1 MVKILL
7 VAQHYFPDP
16 FSVTTVAESLV
27 KRGHDVTVLTGK
39 PNYGYY
45 KIVPGY
51 EKLDYECVNGVKIYR
66 VNVIPRKGT
75 KISIVQNYLSFWF
88 NAKRKVNH
96 LDKDFDVVYSISLSP
111 VISISPAIKYAKKH
125 HIKHVLHCLDLWP
138 ESVVITGITKYNTI
152 LYNFLLLWSKKIYHK
167 IDKILV
173 SSPSFIDYFK
183 SVIKIKKENV
193 LEFVPQPTIETKPV
207 EAEPFNYDK
216 KYFNFMYCGNIGN
229 LQNIPNLIEAIR
241 VLVNEGKHIRIY
253 VIGLGTL
260 KDYLVDKV
268 KEYGLEDNIIYL
280 GAKQASIARTYFKNV
295 DALYLGLKDEGYV
308 GKTIPNK
315 LTFYIQNAKPIIAS
329 VGGDAK
335 DVLLNS
341 KGAII
346 CDNSVEGIVEAF
358 SSFIQKSDEEKEKMG
373 KLNYE
378 YFKKH
383 FDNDIIIDKIEEEL
397 KKHCN

>member
-88 NAKRKVNH
+88 NAKRKVNQ

-152 LYNFLLLWSKKIYHK
+152 LYDFLLLWSKKSITK
-167 IDKILV
+167 L
-173 SSPSFIDYFK
+173 
-183 SVIKIKKENV
+183 IK
-193 LEFVPQPTIETKPV
+193 
-207 EAEPFNYDK
+207 Y
-216 KYFNFMYCGNIGN
+216 
-229 LQNIPNLIEAIR
+229 
-241 VLVNEGKHIRIY
+241 
-253 VIGLGTL
+253 
-260 KDYLVDKV
+260 
-268 KEYGLEDNIIYL
+268 
-280 GAKQASIARTYFKNV
+280 
-295 DALYLGLKDEGYV
+295 
-308 GKTIPNK
+308 
-315 LTFYIQNAKPIIAS
+315 
-329 VGGDAK
+329 
-335 DVLLNS
+335 
-341 KGAII
+341 
-346 CDNSVEGIVEAF
+346 
-358 SSFIQKSDEEKEKMG
+358 
-373 KLNYE
+373 
-378 YFKKH
+378 
-383 FDNDIIIDKIEEEL
+383 
-397 KKHCN
+397 